1 MELIIECLTNRL
13 TAKHTSFSASVRQLG
28 NTKLTQI
35 RVSIVSVASSAG
47 GAGARWFARSWRVLG
62 AAECEFAGAHCCRR
76 QLVGATHVAT
86 FHFFSVPTASAE
98 CVLSWG
104 QEANWRRVAL

>member
-1 MELIIECLTNRL
+1 M
-13 TAKHTSFSASVRQLG
+13 ASVRQLG

-62 AAECEFAGAHCCRR
+62 AADLLAHIVAEGNW
-76 QLVGATHVAT
+76 LVLPMLQHFT
-86 FHFFSVPTASAE
+86 FFSVPTASAE
-98 CVLSWG
+98 CVLSRG